1 MRLRP
6 PKEQILLKCHLFNP
20 YLPNYSLHIPRQDWR
35 SEWLSKVTANKLE
48 REKEADSTCS
58 TPNMTLQ
65 SAENGTGETN
75 IAIEMMED
83 IAISDMMTENT
94 ESVKT
99 EIGMLDLMTA
109 FMMMMK

>member
-1 MRLRP
+1 
-6 PKEQILLKCHLFNP
+6 
-20 YLPNYSLHIPRQDWR
+20 
-35 SEWLSKVTANKLE
+35 VTANKLE
-48 REKEADSTCS
+48 REKEVDSTCS

-65 SAENGTGETN
+65 SAESGTGETN

-83 IAISDMMTENT
+83 IAVSDMMIENT
-94 ESVKT
+94 ENVKT